1 MAREALERREWRIR
15 LLGHDPAGFGDL
27 KASGSDASFAPGAE
41 KLADELRVR
50 KLSPADRPAPHASTI
65 TVTGLKVGKEATLT
79 SAGFSTVL
87 DDTEKGREFR
97 YARLRALVNDAEIG
111 FTLKQ
116 AIAGVAAKRP
126 ESLMREISAFGKAPS
141 GHLPRTFDYEQA
153 SPELIAAVAEI
164 WG

>member
-1 MAREALERREWRIR
+1 MSCAFESSARLIGPFRTPRR
-15 LLGHDPAGFGDL
+15 
-27 KASGSDASFAPGAE
+27 
-41 KLADELRVR
+41 
-50 KLSPADRPAPHASTI
+50 SPAPASRLAKKQRSRAPDAAPFSTI
-65 TVTGLKVGKEATLT
+65 TVTGLTIGEEATLT
-79 SAGFSTVL
+79 STGFGTVL
-87 DDTEKGREFR
+87 DDTEKGREVR

-126 ESLMREISAFGKAPS
+126 DSLMREISAFGKAPS
-141 GHLPRTFDYEQA
+141 GHLPKTFDYEKA